1 MSREE
6 GSVIGGGLLI
16 AGSCIGAGMLGLPI
30 LTGLCGFV
38 PSLWMF
44 FLSWAFMTLTGLLL
58 VEVTGWFP
66 KQVNLISMTEASLG
80 KWGKNACW
88 VFYLFLFYA
97 LLVAYIS
104 GCGTLF
110 STLMKQ
116 HLHLATADWVGSL
129 VFVLLF
135 GAVVYRGTRPV
146 DLWNRVLMLA
156 KIASFLALVFL
167 GVRYV
172 SPKLLERS
180 APQYA
185 VFSLPI
191 LVIAFGFH
199 NMIPSLMGY
208 MKGNVK
214 RTRQSIWLG
223 SLFALVIYLIWQLIV
238 LGIVPL
244 EGSSGLLESLKKGEE
259 ASQAISGILGSSFVS
274 YFATLLAFF
283 AILTSFLAQALS
295 LTHFWA
301 DGLKM
306 SYKKHESLWLCMLT
320 LLPPLLLAISFPQI
334 FFKALNFAGGI
345 CAVILFGIL
354 PVLMVWKGRKAGSS
368 HYSVKGGK
376 PLLVAIFLFALFVA
390 FFQIS
395 QMAGAS
401 YLPKF

>member
-1 MSREE
+1 VKEE
-6 GSVIGGGLLI
+6 GNIIGGALLI

-30 LTGLCGFV
+30 LTGLCGFG
-38 PSLWMF
+38 PSLLMF

-58 VEVTGWFP
+58 VEVNGWFP
-66 KQVNLISMTEASLG
+66 RQVNLISMTETSLG

-104 GCGTLF
+104 ACGTLF

-116 HLHLATADWVGSL
+116 HFHITVADWVGSL

-135 GAVVYRGTRPV
+135 GWIVYRGTRPV
-146 DLWNRVLMLA
+146 DLWNRVLMLG

-191 LVIAFGFH
+191 LVISFGFH

-208 MKGNVK
+208 MKGNVA
-214 RTRQSIWLG
+214 RTRRSIWLG
-223 SLFALVIYLIWQLIV
+223 SLFALGVYLIWQLLV

-244 EGSSGLLESLKKGEE
+244 EGPSGIAQSLKKGEE

-301 DGLKM
+301 DGLKL
-306 SYKKHESLWLCMLT
+306 SYKKQESLSLCMLT
-320 LLPPLLLAISFPQI
+320 LFPPLFLAICFPQI

-354 PVLMVWKGRKAGSS
+354 PVLMVWKGRRAGGE
-368 HYSVKGGK
+368 HYIVRGGK
-376 PLLVAIFLFALFVA
+376 PLLAAIFLFALFVA

-395 QMAGAS
+395 QMVGAP
-401 YLPKF
+401 YLPSAP